1 MVTSTWILTFLM
13 DPDATRPEHFAPVA
27 RIPATGLGII
37 EEVLAP

>member
-13 DPDATRPEHFAPVA
+13 DPGATPERFAPVA